1 MNALDACEEFFSY
14 ICGIIRTS
22 AVGGNVEFHKLKTD
36 VLKQLDKVETKA
48 FESRLGEQWKNIKLP
63 LIFFV
68 DSLISESRLS
78 CAAEW
83 SDNRLAYTLDPPEYA
98 GDEKFYFNL
107 IDVWERKQSTDDEL
121 MGIYYT
127 CLALGFTGSPPCSKL
142 QSTFFN
148 KSFEGASQIEV
159 AESLMKIIKP
169 RIEHL
174 ILEPT
179 VSILPEN
186 QLHVNKTDLRTP
198 ASAAVFVI
206 AIILFSLIIVMFL
219 TNNLLFHSYTDEL
232 MKSLSSIIG
241 R

>member
-14 ICGIIRTS
+14 VCGIIRTS
-22 AVGGNVEFHKLKTD
+22 AIGGRLEFYKLKND
-36 VLKQLDKVETKA
+36 ILRELDKVETKA
-48 FESRLGEQWKNIKLP
+48 FESRLGDQWKSIKLP

-68 DSLISESRLS
+68 DSLIAESRLN
-78 CAAEW
+78 CAQEW
-83 SDNRLAYTLDPPEYA
+83 SDNRLAFTLDPPEYA

-107 IDVWERKQSTDDEL
+107 IEVWERKQSTDDEL
-121 MGIYYT
+121 MAIYYT
-127 CLALGFTGSPPCSKL
+127 CLALGFTGSPPRSIL
-142 QSTFFN
+142 QASFFN
-148 KSFEGASQIEV
+148 RSFEGATETEI

-186 QLHVNKTDLRTP
+186 QLHINKTDLRTP

-206 AIILFSLIIVMFL
+206 AMTLFALTAIMFL

-232 MKSLSSIIG
+232 VNSLNKIIN

>member
-1 MNALDACEEFFSY
+1 MNALDACEDFFSY
-14 ICGIIRTS
+14 ICGIVRTS
-22 AVGGNVEFHKLKTD
+22 AIGGKVELYKLKND
-36 VLKQLDKVETKA
+36 ILKELDKVETKA
-48 FESRLGEQWKNIKLP
+48 FESRLGDQWKGIKLP

-68 DSLISESRLS
+68 DSLISESNLS
-78 CAAEW
+78 CAKEW
-83 SDNRLAYTLDPPEYA
+83 SDNRLAYTLSPPEYA

-107 IDVWERKQSTDDEL
+107 IEVWDRKQSTDDEL
-121 MGIYYT
+121 MAIYYT
-127 CLALGFTGSPPCSKL
+127 CLALGFTGSPPRAKL
-142 QSTFFN
+142 QDSFFN
-148 KSFEGASQIEV
+148 RSFEGATQTEV

-198 ASAAVFVI
+198 TSAAVLVI
-206 AIILFSLIIVMFL
+206 AIVLFALVAVMFL

-232 MKSLSSIIG
+232 MKSLNSIIEK
-241 R
+241 